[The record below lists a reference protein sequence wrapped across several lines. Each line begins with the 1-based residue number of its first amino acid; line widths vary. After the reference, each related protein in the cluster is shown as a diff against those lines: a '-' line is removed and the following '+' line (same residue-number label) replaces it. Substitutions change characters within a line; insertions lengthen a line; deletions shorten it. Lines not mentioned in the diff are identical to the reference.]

1 MITVVSLPIMS
12 AFRWGASAP
21 SGGGGTPTAA
31 TATYIPTFRPR
42 RGR

>member
-21 SGGGGTPTAA
+21 TGGGGTPTAA
-31 TATYIPTFRPR
+31 ATYMPTFRPR